1 MAKTLKKILPVGGGS
16 CLYHGNK
23 EGRGNCKNSVVD
35 VVREEAFG
43 HLPICKNNHEKRGGN
58 DDDDDDDDRLQMMI
72 IYVFYITSICAYGGM
87 RYDPHDK
94 ISVEWEPTG
103 AFYFVVPHVIL
114 LSLVEARCWMQ
125 LLLGTMNFLGR
136 WRMLLKHFRRL
147 CFR

>member
-1 MAKTLKKILPVGGGS
+1 M
-16 CLYHGNK
+16 
-23 EGRGNCKNSVVD
+23 
-35 VVREEAFG
+35 
-43 HLPICKNNHEKRGGN
+43 
-58 DDDDDDDDRLQMMI
+58 

-94 ISVEWEPTG
+94 ISVEWESTG

-147 CFR
+147 CFRGSLGVSVLSKNHVRQKERITPAVEKALEMIKQNSSSLRPQTASTARKLARLQHIYSQLVGG